1 MAMWIEGNRLQ
12 VIDSALERGRR
23 DAVEKL
29 LADIFRSNAKHGE
42 IPTTCPTCR
51 RDLVRNAL
59 PGVGLYVSACPDRHG
74 AWMTNDV
81 VETLRRFVDEHATL
95 AAKKRHQLRV
105 LNRLLVVL
113 AVAVGATIAFVY
125 PERVVV
131 TAVETVSRYYDW
143 RVSEGYW
150 PSRGLVYT
158 WWQIPTKASS
168 IDVYDELLYFQRL
181 VTLLDDGITNRLNI
195 DGALKTR
202 RSPAEY
208 AALYE
213 IYRGKQLD
221 VLARMRRIDVPE
233 KLEPIHRRMILATEG
248 QIRFY
253 RTFLDSKLKD
263 PAVDLARMLGD
274 AALQT
279 TNRELHAVWDE
290 VRRLYPRLD
299 FDTSAAIEAHLCG
312 FDVI

>member
-1 MAMWIEGNRLQ
+1 MWIDGNRLQ

-23 DAVEKL
+23 DDVERL
-29 LADIFRSNAKHGE
+29 LADIFQSNAKQGE

-51 RDLVRNAL
+51 RDLARNTL
-59 PGVGLYVSACPDRHG
+59 PVVGLYVSACPDRHG
-74 AWMTNDV
+74 AWMTSDV
-81 VETLRRFVDEHATL
+81 VETLRRFVAEHATL
-95 AAKKRHQLRV
+95 AARKRHQLKV
-105 LNRLLVVL
+105 LNRLFVVL
-113 AVAVGATIAFVY
+113 ALAVVTAIVFTY

-131 TAVETVSRYYDW
+131 SAVETVSSYYDW
-143 RVSEGYW
+143 RVSEAYW

-168 IDVYDELLYFQRL
+168 IDVHDELLYFTR
-181 VTLLDDGITNRLNI
+181 VATLLDDGITNRLNI
-195 DGALKTR
+195 DGVLKTR
-202 RSPAEY
+202 RSPAGY

-213 IYRGKQLD
+213 IYRGRQLN
-221 VLARMRRIDVPE
+221 VLARMQRIDVPQ
-233 KLEPIHRRMILATEG
+233 KLKSIHARMVLATEE

-253 RTFLDSKLKD
+253 RIFLDAKLKD
-263 PAVDLARMLGD
+263 PSTDLARMLGD
-274 AALQT
+274 PALQT